1 MTMKL
6 TQFRLTAYTD
16 PAGKWDDA
24 APKRGNEDDLFV
36 DANLTNDV
44 QGEFFTDRVET
55 LGDLGALMVVADG
68 MGGTNAGEV
77 ASAIAIQTV
86 KSFFQRERLSA
97 DVVRSAETRARYME
111 RLVVAADNAIKSEAK
126 RNPDCE
132 GMGSTIVLVW
142 LYGGEATATWCGDSR
157 AYLYRAEQGLRQIT
171 KDHSY
176 VQELVDKGLITEE
189 IAFDHPM
196 NNIITRSLGDPGKQ
210 AQPESRTVPVYKG
223 DILMVCSDGLC
234 GVLRD
239 RKSYDMQGNQYP
251 GFNMEDLIRENR
263 ASMQGLREV
272 LWAAAESSDWY
283 DNVTVILCELLEGES
298 PMMAPQPQ
306 PEPRNP
312 NPRNPE
318 PEPMKT
324 KSYISF
330 RMSKRT
336 ALWTALLILFAL
348 LAVGGY
354 LLFGRKSV
362 QAPALERKTL
372 LLECAT
378 NWGIS
383 ELVEELGKPTEEI
396 NLENMEVLLMQAGK
410 KYLGEQLDSL
420 SRANETSKLYG
431 ELLEQLAQVATLE
444 ELVAIEQQMQIQ
456 AVVDT
461 EEPEEEPTKPERR
474 REQGRP
480 TAPPAES
487 GVRGST
493 PAQPAPSQEQDSP
506 FATEELTPGQSG
518 QISGKGS
525 KGETGSNSGAREQSP
540 EVSEKPAPVEG
551 NLTPLNPSSGDEDKK
566 GGDAE
571 NSTSTS
577 DAAPSEEA
585 TATTDSATTAETS
598 PSLPEGE
605 TTPPTEEGKK

>member
-1 MTMKL
+1 MKL

-36 DANLTNDV
+36 DADLTNEV

-157 AYLYRAEQGLRQIT
+157 AYLYRTEQGLRQIT

-272 LWAAAESSDWY
+272 LWAAAEGSDWY

-298 PMMAPQPQ
+298 PVVAPQPQ
-306 PEPRNP
+306 PEPLNP
-312 NPRNPE
+312 TPRNPE

-330 RMSKRT
+330 RMSKRVVRWAT
-336 ALWTALLILFAL
+336 MLILFVL

-354 LLFGRKSV
+354 LLLGRKSV
-362 QAPALERKTL
+362 QEPDLEYKALMVEYATRWGMPELVDALESSPNEITLEDKDL
-372 LLECAT
+372 LLQ
-378 NWGIS
+378 G
-383 ELVEELGKPTEEI
+383 
-396 NLENMEVLLMQAGK
+396 GK

-420 SRANETSKLYG
+420 SQANEASSERYG
-431 ELLEQLAQVATLE
+431 ELHEQLAQVATLE
-444 ELVAIEQQMQIQ
+444 ELVAIEQQMQT
-456 AVVDT
+456 VVDT
-461 EEPEEEPTKPERR
+461 EESSEVPEEPKAT

-480 TAPPAES
+480 TAPPAGS
-487 GVRGST
+487 DVRGSSPT
-493 PAQPAPSQEQDSP
+493 QPAPSQEQDSP
-506 FATEELTPGQSG
+506 FVTEESAPGQSG

-525 KGETGSNSGAREQSP
+525 KGETGSNSGVREQRP

-551 NLTPLNPSSGDEDKK
+551 GLTPLKPSTEGEDKK
-566 GGDAE
+566 GGEA
-571 NSTSTS
+571 NPSTTVS
-577 DAAPSEEA
+577 DTTPSEEA
-585 TATTDSATTAETS
+585 ATTADSASTAETS
-598 PSLPEGE
+598 SSQPEGE

>member
-36 DANLTNDV
+36 DADLTNDV

-97 DVVRSAETRARYME
+97 DVVKSAETRARYME
-111 RLVVAADNAIKSEAK
+111 RLVVAADSAIKSEAK

-157 AYLYRAEQGLRQIT
+157 AYLYRTEQGLRQIT

-298 PMMAPQPQ
+298 PTVAPQPQ
-306 PEPRNP
+306 PEPLNP
-312 NPRNPE
+312 TPRNPE

-330 RMSKRT
+330 RMSKRVVRWAT
-336 ALWTALLILFAL
+336 MLILFAL

-362 QAPALERKTL
+362 QEPDLEYKALMVEYAARWGMPELVDALKSSPNEITPENKEL
-372 LLECAT
+372 LLQ
-378 NWGIS
+378 G
-383 ELVEELGKPTEEI
+383 
-396 NLENMEVLLMQAGK
+396 GK

-420 SRANETSKLYG
+420 SRANEASAERYG
-431 ELLEQLAQVATLE
+431 QLREQLALATEPE
-444 ELVAIEQQMQIQ
+444 ELVAIEQQMQT
-456 AVVDT
+456 VVDT
-461 EEPEEEPTKPERR
+461 EEPEEEPEERKAT

-480 TAPPAES
+480 TPPPTGS
-487 GVRGST
+487 GVRGSSPT
-493 PAQPAPSQEQDSP
+493 QPAPSQEQDSP
-506 FATEELTPGQSG
+506 FVTEEPESGQSG
-518 QISGKGS
+518 QISDKDS
-525 KGETGSNSGAREQSP
+525 KGETGSNSGAREQRP
-540 EVSEKPAPVEG
+540 EVSEKPNPIAG
-551 NLTPLNPSSGDEDKK
+551 GLTPLKPSTEGEDKK
-566 GGDAE
+566 GGE
-571 NSTSTS
+571 VEPSTTTS

-585 TATTDSATTAETS
+585 ATTAGSTS
-598 PSLPEGE
+598 TPDASAPEAE
-605 TTPPTEEGKK
+605 QNTTASSDADKK